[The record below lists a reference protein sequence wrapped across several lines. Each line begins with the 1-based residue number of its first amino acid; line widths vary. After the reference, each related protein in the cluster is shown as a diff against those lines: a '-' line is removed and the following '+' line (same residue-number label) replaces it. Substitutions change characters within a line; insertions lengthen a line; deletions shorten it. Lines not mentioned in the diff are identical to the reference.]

1 MNEVSNQ
8 DVSPARLSA
17 RVNTTC
23 FACGADNPRGLRLVF
38 EEGADGTMNALWT
51 PDRMLEGF
59 DGIVHGGLVSTVLD
73 ESMAKAVVASG
84 AEALTVEIRVRFRK
98 HVVAEQT
105 LRASGWIAETNKRV
119 IRAEASLTDA
129 EGTELAH
136 AWASFLV
143 LK

>member
-1 MNEVSNQ
+1 MNEESNQ
-8 DVSPARLSA
+8 DGSPARLSA
-17 RVNTTC
+17 RVNATC
-23 FACGADNPRGLRLVF
+23 FACGPDNPRGLRLVF
-38 EEGADGTMNALWT
+38 EQGADGAMSASWT
-51 PDRMLEGF
+51 PDRTLEGF

-98 HVVAEQT
+98 HVVADQA
-105 LRASGWIAETNKRV
+105 LRVCGWITETNKRV

-129 EGTELAH
+129 EGAELAH
-136 AWASFLV
+136 AWASFLA